1 MLKIDNKADIFH
13 YRTLLFVLFVSIFT
27 LLSRYFF
34 LQIIEHER
42 YFSKSQVNSVKAQAT
57 YAPRGLIL
65 DRNGEVL
72 VENYPTYILTV
83 TPYQLDSKE
92 EQFSIISDITNISI
106 EDINQRYE
114 KFYQGRFL
122 PTVIAKNLTFSE
134 ISQIE
139 ERRLELSGFQY
150 KRFDERFY
158 RDALD
163 DAHILGYLRE
173 IDRESLSSLDKSR
186 FYRAGELVGW
196 QGLEKQYENEL
207 RYSKGVEYIEVD
219 TYGRE
224 ISRIN
229 DNSVPAFPGNDLF
242 ITIDARLQEYSK
254 SLLNDQKG
262 VILVSNVDTGE
273 ILSMVSNPSYSMDIY
288 RGETNENE
296 WKNLLSDASKPIINR
311 TISGLYPPGS
321 SFKLITAF
329 NLIENGLLDPEDN
342 LMCDGSYTPPGS
354 SRAFKCWKEDGHGL
368 VDLNK
373 AIAQSCNV
381 YFYETVQ
388 LTNLKDWTETAK
400 IFGFNEETEIDLPNE
415 LIGQIPDK
423 EFFIKTYGRWGWSE
437 RGMLL
442 NLTLGQGDILVTPL
456 QTLRY
461 INHIASK
468 GKKTAKLKLN
478 LNKEV
483 DFYHDVELSNQTW
496 DRVFN
501 GLFDVV
507 NSDGGSGWRARQN
520 SDIKLFGKTS
530 TAENPH
536 GDPHAWFNGF
546 FELNNQKFSIVVL
559 VENGGGGGAVASP
572 IAGKIVSFIT
582 NNSVEIVSKV
592 VQ

>member
-13 YRTLLFVLFVSIFT
+13 YRTLLFILTISIFT
-27 LLSRYFF
+27 LLSRYFY

-42 YFSKSQVNSVKAQAT
+42 YFSKSQVNSIKAQAT

-65 DRNGEVL
+65 DRNSEVL
-72 VENYPTYILTV
+72 VQNYPTYILTV
-83 TPYQLDSKE
+83 TPYQLNDKE
-92 EQFSIISDITNISI
+92 KQFSIISDITNIPL
-106 EDINQRYE
+106 EKINQRYK

-122 PTVIAKNLTFSE
+122 PTIIAKNLTFSD

-150 KRFDERFY
+150 ERFDERLY
-158 RDALD
+158 SDVLK

-173 IDRESLSSLDKSR
+173 LDRESVSSLDKSKL
-186 FYRAGELVGW
+186 YRAGELVGW
-196 QGLEKQYENEL
+196 QGLEKQYEDEL

-224 ISRIN
+224 INKANR
-229 DNSVPAFPGNDLF
+229 NSIPAFPGNDLF
-242 ITIDARLQEYSK
+242 ITIDARLQDYSK
-254 SLLNDQKG
+254 KLLNEQKG
-262 VILVSNVDTGE
+262 VILVSNVHTGE
-273 ILSMVSNPSYSMDIY
+273 ILSMVSNPSYNLDIY
-288 RGETNENE
+288 RGETNDND
-296 WKNLLSDASKPIINR
+296 WKDLLNNSNKPIINR
-311 TISGLYPPGS
+311 SISGLYPPGS

-354 SRAFKCWKEDGHGL
+354 SNTFNCWKEDGHGL

-388 LTNLKDWTETAK
+388 LIKLKDWTDTAK
-400 IFGFNEETEIDLPNE
+400 VFGFNEETEIDLPNE

-423 EFFIKTYGRWGWSE
+423 EFFTETYGRWGWSE
-437 RGMLL
+437 RGVLL

-456 QTLRY
+456 QSLRY

-468 GKKTAKLKLN
+468 GKNTAKLKLN
-478 LNKEV
+478 LNKEI
-483 DFYHDVELSNQTW
+483 DFYEEIKLSNQTW
-496 DRVFN
+496 NRVYS

-520 SDIKLFGKTS
+520 SEVKLFGKTS

-536 GDPHAWFNGF
+536 GEPHAWFNGF

-572 IAGKIVSFIT
+572 IAGKIVSFFIE
-582 NNSVEIVSKV
+582 NSIEIVNNDF
-592 VQ
+592 Q

>member
-158 RDALD
+158 RDSLD

-207 RYSKGVEYIEVD
+207 RYSKGIEYIEVD

-342 LMCDGSYTPPGS
+342 LMCDGSYAPPGS
-354 SRAFKCWKEDGHGL
+354 SRTFKCWKEDGHGL

-415 LIGQIPDK
+415 LIGQTPDK

-507 NSDGGSGWRARQN
+507 NSDSGSGWRARQN

-572 IAGKIVSFIT
+572 IAGKIVSFIAK
-582 NNSVEIVSKV
+582 NSVEIVSKV

>member
-158 RDALD
+158 RDSLD

-388 LTNLKDWTETAK
+388 LTNLKDWIETAK

-572 IAGKIVSFIT
+572 IAGKIVSFIAK
-582 NNSVEIVSKV
+582 NSVEIVSKV

>member
-92 EQFSIISDITNISI
+92 EQFSIISDITNIPL
-106 EDINQRYE
+106 ENINQRYE

-173 IDRESLSSLDKSR
+173 IDRESLSSLDKSK

-207 RYSKGVEYIEVD
+207 RYSKGIEYIEVD

-229 DNSVPAFPGNDLF
+229 DNSIPAFPGNDLF

-582 NNSVEIVSKV
+582 KNSVEIVSKV

>member
-1 MLKIDNKADIFH
+1 
-13 YRTLLFVLFVSIFT
+13 
-27 LLSRYFF
+27 
-34 LQIIEHER
+34 
-42 YFSKSQVNSVKAQAT
+42 
-57 YAPRGLIL
+57 
-65 DRNGEVL
+65 
-72 VENYPTYILTV
+72 
-83 TPYQLDSKE
+83 
-92 EQFSIISDITNISI
+92 
-106 EDINQRYE
+106 
-114 KFYQGRFL
+114 
-122 PTVIAKNLTFSE
+122 
-134 ISQIE
+134 
-139 ERRLELSGFQY
+139 
-150 KRFDERFY
+150 
-158 RDALD
+158 
-163 DAHILGYLRE
+163 
-173 IDRESLSSLDKSR
+173 
-186 FYRAGELVGW
+186 
-196 QGLEKQYENEL
+196 
-207 RYSKGVEYIEVD
+207 
-219 TYGRE
+219 
-224 ISRIN
+224 
-229 DNSVPAFPGNDLF
+229 
-242 ITIDARLQEYSK
+242 
-254 SLLNDQKG
+254 
-262 VILVSNVDTGE
+262 
-273 ILSMVSNPSYSMDIY
+273 
-288 RGETNENE
+288 
-296 WKNLLSDASKPIINR
+296 
-311 TISGLYPPGS
+311 
-321 SFKLITAF
+321 LITAF

-572 IAGKIVSFIT
+572 IAGKIVSFIAK
-582 NNSVEIVSKV
+582 NSVEIVSKV

>member
-13 YRTLLFVLFVSIFT
+13 YRTLLIILVISIFS
-27 LLSRYFF
+27 LLSRYFY

-42 YFSKSQVNSVKAQAT
+42 YFSKSQVNSIKAQAT

-83 TPYQLDSKE
+83 TPYQLDNKE
-92 EQFSIISDITNISI
+92 EQFNIISNII
-106 EDINQRYE
+106 NTPLEKINQRYE

-150 KRFDERFY
+150 KRFDERLY
-158 RDALD
+158 SDILN

-173 IDRESLSSLDKSR
+173 LDRESLPTLDKSK

-224 ISRIN
+224 INRVN
-229 DNSVPAFPGNDLF
+229 NNSIPAFPGNNLF
-242 ITIDARLQEYSK
+242 ITIDAELQKYSK
-254 SLLNDQKG
+254 SLLKDQKG

-273 ILSMVSNPSYSMDIY
+273 ILSMVSNPSYDLGIY
-288 RGETNENE
+288 RGETSDNE
-296 WKNLLSDASKPIINR
+296 WKELLSDTSKPIINR
-311 TISGLYPPGS
+311 SISGLYPPGS

-329 NLIENGLLDPEDN
+329 NLIENGLLDPEDS

-354 SRAFKCWKEDGHGL
+354 SNTFNCWKEDGHGL
-368 VDLNK
+368 VNLNK

-388 LTNLKDWTETAK
+388 LINLKDWTETAK
-400 IFGFNEETEIDLPNE
+400 AFGFDKETQIDLPNE
-415 LIGQIPDK
+415 LVGQIPDK

-437 RGMLL
+437 RGVLL

-456 QTLRY
+456 QSLRY

-478 LNKEV
+478 LNKEI
-483 DFYHDVELSNQTW
+483 DFYDEIELSNQAW
-496 DRVFN
+496 NRIHN
-501 GLFDVV
+501 GLYDVV
-507 NSDGGSGWRARQN
+507 NSDNGSGWRARQN

-572 IAGKIVSFIT
+572 IAGKIVSFISKDST
-582 NNSVEIVSKV
+582 EIVNNA

>member
-13 YRTLLFVLFVSIFT
+13 YRTLLIILVISIFS
-27 LLSRYFF
+27 LLSRYFY

-42 YFSKSQVNSVKAQAT
+42 YFSKSQVNSIKAQAT

-83 TPYQLDSKE
+83 TPYQLDNKE
-92 EQFSIISDITNISI
+92 EQFNIISNII
-106 EDINQRYE
+106 NTPLEKINQRYE

-150 KRFDERFY
+150 KRFDERLY
-158 RDALD
+158 SDILN

-173 IDRESLSSLDKSR
+173 LDRESLPTLDKSK

-224 ISRIN
+224 INRVN
-229 DNSVPAFPGNDLF
+229 NNSIPAFPGNNLF
-242 ITIDARLQEYSK
+242 ITIDAELQKYSK
-254 SLLNDQKG
+254 SLLKDQKG

-273 ILSMVSNPSYSMDIY
+273 ILSMVSNPSYDLGIY
-288 RGETNENE
+288 RGETRDNE
-296 WKNLLSDASKPIINR
+296 WKELLSDTSKPIINR
-311 TISGLYPPGS
+311 SISGLYPPGS

-329 NLIENGLLDPEDN
+329 NLIENGLLDPEDS

-354 SRAFKCWKEDGHGL
+354 SNTFNCWKEDGHGL
-368 VDLNK
+368 VNLNK

-388 LTNLKDWTETAK
+388 LINLKDWTETAK
-400 IFGFNEETEIDLPNE
+400 AFGFDKETQIDLPNE
-415 LIGQIPDK
+415 LVGQIPDK

-437 RGMLL
+437 RGVLL

-456 QTLRY
+456 QSLRY

-478 LNKEV
+478 LNKEI
-483 DFYHDVELSNQTW
+483 DFYDEIELSNQAW
-496 DRVFN
+496 NRIHN
-501 GLFDVV
+501 GLYDVV
-507 NSDGGSGWRARQN
+507 NSDNGSGWRARQN

-572 IAGKIVSFIT
+572 IAGKIVSFISKDST
-582 NNSVEIVSKV
+582 EIVNNA

>member
-224 ISRIN
+224 ISKIN

-388 LTNLKDWTETAK
+388 LTNLKDWIETAK

-572 IAGKIVSFIT
+572 IAGKIVSFIAK
-582 NNSVEIVSKV
+582 NSVEIVSKV

>member
-13 YRTLLFVLFVSIFT
+13 YRTLLIILVISIFS
-27 LLSRYFF
+27 LLSRYFY

-42 YFSKSQVNSVKAQAT
+42 YFSKSQVNSIKAQAT

-83 TPYQLDSKE
+83 TPYQLDNKE
-92 EQFSIISDITNISI
+92 EQFNIISNII
-106 EDINQRYE
+106 NTPLEKINQRYE

-150 KRFDERFY
+150 KRFDERLY
-158 RDALD
+158 SDILN

-173 IDRESLSSLDKSR
+173 LDRESLPTLDKSK

-224 ISRIN
+224 INRVN
-229 DNSVPAFPGNDLF
+229 NNSIPAFPGNNLF
-242 ITIDARLQEYSK
+242 ITIDAELQKYSK
-254 SLLNDQKG
+254 SLLKDQKG

-273 ILSMVSNPSYSMDIY
+273 ILSMVSNPSYDLGIY
-288 RGETNENE
+288 RGETRDNE
-296 WKNLLSDASKPIINR
+296 WKELLSDTSKPIINR
-311 TISGLYPPGS
+311 SISGLYPPGS

-329 NLIENGLLDPEDN
+329 NLIENGLLDPEDS

-354 SRAFKCWKEDGHGL
+354 SNTFNCWKEDGHGL
-368 VDLNK
+368 VNLNK

-388 LTNLKDWTETAK
+388 LINLKDWTETAK
-400 IFGFNEETEIDLPNE
+400 AFGFDKETQIDLPNE
-415 LIGQIPDK
+415 LVGQIPDK
-423 EFFIKTYGRWGWSE
+423 EFFIKNYGRWGWSE
-437 RGMLL
+437 RGVLL

-456 QTLRY
+456 QSLRY

-478 LNKEV
+478 LNKEI
-483 DFYHDVELSNQTW
+483 DFYDEIELSNQAW
-496 DRVFN
+496 NRIHN
-501 GLFDVV
+501 GLYDVV
-507 NSDGGSGWRARQN
+507 NSDNGSGWRARQN

-572 IAGKIVSFIT
+572 IAGKIVSFISKDST
-582 NNSVEIVSKV
+582 EIVNNA

>member
-13 YRTLLFVLFVSIFT
+13 YRTLLFVLFVSICT

-65 DRNGEVL
+65 DRSGEVL

-92 EQFSIISDITNISI
+92 EQFSIISDITNIPL
-106 EDINQRYE
+106 ENINQRYE

-173 IDRESLSSLDKSR
+173 IDRESLSSLDKSK

-207 RYSKGVEYIEVD
+207 RYSKGIEYIEVD

-229 DNSVPAFPGNDLF
+229 DNSIPAFPGNDLF

-354 SRAFKCWKEDGHGL
+354 SRTFKCWKEDGHGL

-388 LTNLKDWTETAK
+388 LTNLKDWTKTAK
-400 IFGFNEETEIDLPNE
+400 IFGFNEVTEIDLPNE

-456 QTLRY
+456 QSLRY

-483 DFYHDVELSNQTW
+483 DFYHDIELSNQTW

-582 NNSVEIVSKV
+582 KNSVEIVSKV

>member
-42 YFSKSQVNSVKAQAT
+42 YFSKSQVYSVKAQAT

-92 EQFSIISDITNISI
+92 EQFSIISDITNIPL
-106 EDINQRYE
+106 ENINQRYE

-158 RDALD
+158 RDVLD

-173 IDRESLSSLDKSR
+173 VDRESLSSLDKSK

-207 RYSKGVEYIEVD
+207 RYSKGIEYIEVD

-296 WKNLLSDASKPIINR
+296 WKNLLNDASKPIINR

-354 SRAFKCWKEDGHGL
+354 SRTFKCWKEDGHGL

-572 IAGKIVSFIT
+572 IAGKIVSFIAK
-582 NNSVEIVSKV
+582 NSVEIVSKV

>member
-13 YRTLLFVLFVSIFT
+13 YRTLFFILTISIFT

-42 YFSKSQVNSVKAQAT
+42 YSSKSQVNSVKAQAT
-57 YAPRGLIL
+57 YAPRGLIF

-83 TPYQLDSKE
+83 TPYQLNDKE
-92 EQFSIISDITNISI
+92 EQFNIISDITNIPI
-106 EDINQRYE
+106 ENINQRYE
-114 KFYQGRFL
+114 KFYQGKFL
-122 PTVIAKNLTFSE
+122 PTIIAKNLTFSE

-139 ERRLELSGFQY
+139 ERRLELSGIQY
-150 KRFDERFY
+150 ERFDERLY
-158 RDALD
+158 NETLK

-173 IDRESLSSLDKSR
+173 LDRESLSSLNKSQ
-186 FYRAGELVGW
+186 FYRAGELAGW

-219 TYGRE
+219 TYGRK
-224 ISRIN
+224 IN
-229 DNSVPAFPGNDLF
+229 RVNENSIPAFPGNDLF

-254 SLLNDQKG
+254 SLLNNQRG
-262 VILVSNVDTGE
+262 VILVSNVHTGE
-273 ILSMVSNPSYSMDIY
+273 ILSMVSNPSYNLDIF
-288 RGETNENE
+288 RGETSENE
-296 WKNLLSDASKPIINR
+296 WKELLNDNNKPIINR

-329 NLIENGLLDPEDN
+329 NLIEHGLLDPEDS

-354 SRAFKCWKEDGHGL
+354 SNTFNCWKEDGHGL

-388 LTNLKDWTETAK
+388 LIKLKEWIETAK
-400 IFGFNEETEIDLPNE
+400 VFGFNKKTEIDLPNE

-423 EFFIKTYGRWGWSE
+423 EFFIETYGRWGWSE
-437 RGMLL
+437 RGVLL

-456 QTLRY
+456 QSLRY

-468 GKKTAKLKLN
+468 GKNTAKLRLN
-478 LNKEV
+478 LNKEI
-483 DFYHDVELSNQTW
+483 DFYDEIELSNQTW
-496 DRVFN
+496 SRVFN

-507 NSDGGSGWRARQN
+507 NSDNGSGWRARQN

-572 IAGKIVSFIT
+572 IAGKIVSFISK
-582 NNSVEIVSKV
+582 NSVDIVNHD

>member
-92 EQFSIISDITNISI
+92 EQFSIISDITNIPL
-106 EDINQRYE
+106 ENINQRYE

-158 RDALD
+158 RDVLD

-173 IDRESLSSLDKSR
+173 IDRESLSSLDKSK

-207 RYSKGVEYIEVD
+207 RYSKGIEYIEVD

-229 DNSVPAFPGNDLF
+229 DNSIPAFPGNDLF

-354 SRAFKCWKEDGHGL
+354 SRTFKCWKEDGHGL

-373 AIAQSCNV
+373 AIAESCNV

-388 LTNLKDWTETAK
+388 LTSLKDWTETAK
-400 IFGFNEETEIDLPNE
+400 FFGFNEKTEIDLPNE

-468 GKKTAKLKLN
+468 GKNTAKLKLN

-483 DFYHDVELSNQTW
+483 DFYHDIELSDQTW

-582 NNSVEIVSKV
+582 KNSVEIVSKV

>member
-158 RDALD
+158 RDSLD

-224 ISRIN
+224 ISKIN

-572 IAGKIVSFIT
+572 IAGKIVSFIAK
-582 NNSVEIVSKV
+582 NSVEIVSKV

>member
-1 MLKIDNKADIFH
+1 VLKIDNKADIFH
-13 YRTLLFVLFVSIFT
+13 YRTLLFVLFVSICT

-65 DRNGEVL
+65 DRNGEVI

-92 EQFSIISDITNISI
+92 EQFSIISDITNTPI
-106 EDINQRYE
+106 ENINQRYE

-158 RDALD
+158 RDALE

-173 IDRESLSSLDKSR
+173 IDRESLPSLNKSK

-207 RYSKGVEYIEVD
+207 RYSKGIEYIEVD

-296 WKNLLSDASKPIINR
+296 WKNLLNDASKPIINR

-354 SRAFKCWKEDGHGL
+354 SRTFKCWKEDGHGL

-400 IFGFNEETEIDLPNE
+400 FFGFNEKTEIDLPNE

-483 DFYHDVELSNQTW
+483 DFYHDIELSNQTW

-582 NNSVEIVSKV
+582 KNSVEIVSKV

>member
-13 YRTLLFVLFVSIFT
+13 YRTLLIILVISIFS
-27 LLSRYFF
+27 LLSRYFY

-42 YFSKSQVNSVKAQAT
+42 YFSKSQVNSIKAQAT

-83 TPYQLDSKE
+83 TPYQLDNKE
-92 EQFSIISDITNISI
+92 EQFNIISNII
-106 EDINQRYE
+106 NTPLEKINQRYE

-150 KRFDERFY
+150 KRFDERLY
-158 RDALD
+158 SDILN

-173 IDRESLSSLDKSR
+173 LDRESLPTLDKSK

-224 ISRIN
+224 INRVN
-229 DNSVPAFPGNDLF
+229 NNSIPAFPGNNLF
-242 ITIDARLQEYSK
+242 ITIDAELQKYSK
-254 SLLNDQKG
+254 SLLKDQKG

-273 ILSMVSNPSYSMDIY
+273 ILSMVSNPSYDLGIY
-288 RGETNENE
+288 RGETRDNE
-296 WKNLLSDASKPIINR
+296 WKELLSDTSKPIINR
-311 TISGLYPPGS
+311 SISGLYPPGS

-329 NLIENGLLDPEDN
+329 NLIENGLLDPEDS

-354 SRAFKCWKEDGHGL
+354 SNTFNCWKEDGHGL
-368 VDLNK
+368 VNLNK

-388 LTNLKDWTETAK
+388 LINLKDWTETAK
-400 IFGFNEETEIDLPNE
+400 VFGFDKETQIDLPNE
-415 LIGQIPDK
+415 LVGQIPDK
-423 EFFIKTYGRWGWSE
+423 EFFIKNYGRWGWSE
-437 RGMLL
+437 RGVLL

-456 QTLRY
+456 QSLRY

-478 LNKEV
+478 LNKEI
-483 DFYHDVELSNQTW
+483 DFYDEIELSNQAW
-496 DRVFN
+496 NRIHN
-501 GLFDVV
+501 GLYDVV
-507 NSDGGSGWRARQN
+507 NSDNGSGWRARQN

-572 IAGKIVSFIT
+572 IAGKIVSFISKDST
-582 NNSVEIVSKV
+582 EIVNNA

>member
-92 EQFSIISDITNISI
+92 EQFSIISDITNIPL
-106 EDINQRYE
+106 ENINQRYE

-158 RDALD
+158 RDVLD

-173 IDRESLSSLDKSR
+173 IDRESLSSLDKSK

-207 RYSKGVEYIEVD
+207 RYSKGIEYIEVD

-288 RGETNENE
+288 RGETSEKE
-296 WKNLLSDASKPIINR
+296 WKNLLNDASKPIINR

-388 LTNLKDWTETAK
+388 LTSLKDWTETAK
-400 IFGFNEETEIDLPNE
+400 FFGFNEKTEIDLPNE

-572 IAGKIVSFIT
+572 IAGKIVSFIAK
-582 NNSVEIVSKV
+582 NSVEIVSKV

>member
-1 MLKIDNKADIFH
+1 VLKIDNKADIFH

-92 EQFSIISDITNISI
+92 EQFSIISDITNIPL
-106 EDINQRYE
+106 ENINQRYE

-173 IDRESLSSLDKSR
+173 IDRESLSSLDKSK

-207 RYSKGVEYIEVD
+207 RYSKGIEYIEVD

-483 DFYHDVELSNQTW
+483 DFYHDIELSNQTW

-507 NSDGGSGWRARQN
+507 NSVGGSGWRARQN

-582 NNSVEIVSKV
+582 KNSVEIVSKV

>member
-42 YFSKSQVNSVKAQAT
+42 YFSKSQVNSVKAQST

-92 EQFSIISDITNISI
+92 EQFSIISDITNIPL
-106 EDINQRYE
+106 ENINQRYE

-158 RDALD
+158 RDSLD

-400 IFGFNEETEIDLPNE
+400 FFGFNEKTEIDLPNE

-582 NNSVEIVSKV
+582 KNSVEIVSKV

>member
-572 IAGKIVSFIT
+572 IAGKIVSFIAK
-582 NNSVEIVSKV
+582 NSVEIVSKV